1 MVAMATVEMTLP
13 TMMLDKREDP
23 KKLAAGELDELHS
36 QTCIPLT
43 GQRNEL
49 EKHLDQSMLHLQQ
62 R

>member
-1 MVAMATVEMTLP
+1 MTLP

-49 EKHLDQSMLHLQQ
+49 EKHLDQSMLHLLQ